1 MPTETD
7 PRAGHLRRFFDA
19 ITQGIVCQ
27 DAAGRVTYAN
37 EAALRLLGRSSA
49 DALDDVSTEPKWR
62 TIRRDGSPCPA
73 DQHPSQ
79 VALRT
84 GGIVREELGLYDPVD
99 EIYRWV
105 EVTAIP
111 RMADGEAGAIEV
123 YTTFDD
129 GPERRRS
136 EAERERLVHELE
148 DAMANLKLLRGFL
161 PICSSCKK
169 IRNDAGYWQQ
179 LEVYVRDHSEAEF
192 SHGLCPGC
200 LVRLYPEFAQDDSS
214 G

>member
-1 MPTETD
+1 MPTGTD
-7 PRAGHLRRFFDA
+7 PRDGHLRRFFDA

-27 DAAGRVTYAN
+27 DASGRVTYAN
-37 EAALRLLGRSSA
+37 EAALRLLGRSRGEAPGDVSA
-49 DALDDVSTEPKWR
+49 DLWWR

-73 DQHPSQ
+73 DEHPSQ

-84 GGIVREELGLYDPVD
+84 GETVSEELGLYDPAN

-105 EVTAIP
+105 EITAIP
-111 RMADGEAGAIEV
+111 RVAPGETRAVEV

-129 GPERRRS
+129 APERRRA

-169 IRNDAGYWQQ
+169 IRNDAGAWQQ

-192 SHGLCPGC
+192 SHGLCPAC
-200 LVRLYPEFAQDDSS
+200 MIRLYPEFVEDDPSA
-214 G
+214 